1 MAEEYLQFLEATSS
15 AKSFDEFEQI
25 WMKMGDEL
33 EMEGLA
39 KRPSTPTPESKKN
52 QKAETDSTSHVPF
65 EGYSPAH
72 DSNSLSNWSECQ
84 FNAKVEDSI
93 LTNLRRTNPGKIHD

>member
-1 MAEEYLQFLEATSS
+1 MGCTQTFYIDSEATSS

-39 KRPSTPTPESKKN
+39 K
-52 QKAETDSTSHVPF
+52 
-65 EGYSPAH
+65 
-72 DSNSLSNWSECQ
+72 W
-84 FNAKVEDSI
+84 
-93 LTNLRRTNPGKIHD
+93 